1 MSKGR
6 IGVLGKM
13 HTQQTRKELE
23 RITNELKDEG
33 AIALTKGV
41 KNNDRNEI

>member
-1 MSKGR
+1 MARK

-13 HTQQTRKELE
+13 YTQQTRKELE

-33 AIALTKGV
+33 IIVPMKGTE
-41 KNNDRNEI
+41 K